1 MSWAHS
7 LALRTFVCL
16 EPHASVPRS
25 SCVEKD
31 RSGVHLTDLAHTKR
45 SAPEF
50 SPFSLPCPAWAGREG
65 CPEGRKGLGV
75 AFRLPEGSYLNCCQ
89 PASVHSEAERVAGR
103 CCPGKAVCAR
113 GAGHAGPAEPA
124 EAAAS
129 AAAVVTAGAAAAA
142 WTCALTFL
150 GQGRTGGKSALR
162 AVGTHG
168 DEEPARVGSFTA

>member
-16 EPHASVPRS
+16 EP
-25 SCVEKD
+25 EN
-31 RSGVHLTDLAHTKR
+31 GMHLSLGPLVWRRTEAVFTSQTWHTPNVQ
-45 SAPEF
+45 PEF

-103 CCPGKAVCAR
+103 RCPGKAVCAR

-129 AAAVVTAGAAAAA
+129 AAADAAVVTAGAAAAA

-150 GQGRTGGKSALR
+150 GQGRTGGRS
-162 AVGTHG
+162 TQSCG
-168 DEEPARVGSFTA
+168 DPWR